1 MLYVFK
7 QPAKGSWVATVWDVD
22 AEVLRAN
29 RTTRQISKKSDPFQ
43 MSNFQAGKAE
53 DTWSG
58 RQREEA
64 RQISD
69 IRVKVKKNEET
80 WFN

>member
-1 MLYVFK
+1 
-7 QPAKGSWVATVWDVD
+7 
-22 AEVLRAN
+22 
-29 RTTRQISKKSDPFQ
+29 